1 MSTVQ
6 LCRFVSISTGD
17 VAFTVTLASTATHPP
32 MFGLLRR
39 QNNAR
44 FTCPE
49 LANSAKAVVSATES
63 NLLIAQARQGTLRE
77 INPRPFDP
85 GVAVANFQK
94 SRTFERNIPLRKSDY
109 VSDGT
114 YAKTMM
120 GSTRAMFGAGGE
132 VLELLT
138 GERSRR
144 LAIENLQVVSTKD
157 SVKAVLE
164 LHFGTVEDVAIVE
177 GRGFVTALVTMSTV
191 QCADDVLGVM
201 KLAVPTGLEPAHQQ
215 RVSAHSIPEARSSQ
229 GAHLSATVLV
239 SSPYPSRL
247 ASASFRCP
255 SDAHSAAE
263 KVNGMIVGGRPVK
276 CVSQPPTYGK
286 GGIIYSLALSNLPE
300 EIPRWQLKRML
311 NLSPC
316 AADDKRLVVQ
326 PLLYSLKDFQQGI
339 SQLFRNHGHLVS
351 FEISPCKPNS
361 NKVYAFARFETT
373 QESVE
378 AVAKFH
384 GKKQALLCGA
394 PVYVEVINSIKYSV
408 HTLVMDIV
416 EPRIREVVSAVR
428 PAEPH
433 GYSIVRFA
441 RYQPTEAN
449 HSIQKFRI
457 YGKDVKTLRSAKAS
471 VDKLLKGELLTSETG
486 PIWVPEFS
494 TPVGRRFLSSL
505 NIDRKLV
512 VFCDPRRRTLTVY
525 GQADARERVKL
536 EIQNHIKEIALHR
549 HLIPLD
555 NGDLA
560 TLLRGGLQTLRSR
573 FGEGNIHFDII
584 AKTVEVNGSALDL
597 EEASGLMK
605 KARSSQQLAANITD
619 SPDCPICYCD
629 VENPVSFKCGHSYC
643 QGCFDLYVESSL
655 GSRSAPL
662 SCATCNT
669 KIDLSILRPLQS
681 FDELLS
687 IAFANYVSSN
697 PTLYSYCPTPDCPQI
712 YQIGSAGTVVQCSE
726 CLTHICTFCKIEW
739 HEGMSCEEV
748 QEDRDPTSQEKK
760 NVQLMSE
767 LGIKPCPRCKTLI
780 EKIAGC
786 NHVTCS
792 GCKTHLCW
800 VCLRDFGDHGGS
812 AVYDHMRKVHGT
824 IG

>member
-1 MSTVQ
+1 V
-6 LCRFVSISTGD
+6 
-17 VAFTVTLASTATHPP
+17 
-32 MFGLLRR
+32 
-39 QNNAR
+39 
-44 FTCPE
+44 
-49 LANSAKAVVSATES
+49 
-63 NLLIAQARQGTLRE
+63 
-77 INPRPFDP
+77 
-85 GVAVANFQK
+85 
-94 SRTFERNIPLRKSDY
+94 
-109 VSDGT
+109 
-114 YAKTMM
+114 
-120 GSTRAMFGAGGE
+120 
-132 VLELLT
+132 
-138 GERSRR
+138 R
-144 LAIENLQVVSTKD
+144 LMTKD
-157 SVKAVLE
+157 
-164 LHFGTVEDVAIVE
+164 
-177 GRGFVTALVTMSTV
+177 
-191 QCADDVLGVM
+191 
-201 KLAVPTGLEPAHQQ
+201 
-215 RVSAHSIPEARSSQ
+215 
-229 GAHLSATVLV
+229 
-239 SSPYPSRL
+239 
-247 ASASFRCP
+247 
-255 SDAHSAAE
+255 
-263 KVNGMIVGGRPVK
+263 
-276 CVSQPPTYGK
+276 
-286 GGIIYSLALSNLPE
+286 
-300 EIPRWQLKRML
+300 W
-311 NLSPC
+311 
-316 AADDKRLVVQ
+316 
-326 PLLYSLKDFQQGI
+326 LYSLFYTSSKTF
-339 SQLFRNHGHLVS
+339 
-351 FEISPCKPNS
+351 
-361 NKVYAFARFETT
+361 NKVFLDCFETT
-373 QESVE
+373 DILFRLRFLRASRIPTRFRHSLDLRPPKSRWCQISRKETSASLWRAHLCRSYQLHQIFRPHASNGHCRASNSRSCECRSTSRTTPPFNRKVR
-378 AVAKFH
+378 ALSAHGGQSFH
-384 GKKQALLCGA
+384 PEIPNLWK
-394 PVYVEVINSIKYSV
+394 N
-408 HTLVMDIV
+408 
-416 EPRIREVVSAVR
+416 
-428 PAEPH
+428 
-433 GYSIVRFA
+433 
-441 RYQPTEAN
+441 
-449 HSIQKFRI
+449 
-457 YGKDVKTLRSAKAS
+457 VKTLRSAKAS

-494 TPVGRRFLSSL
+494 TPAGRRFLSSL